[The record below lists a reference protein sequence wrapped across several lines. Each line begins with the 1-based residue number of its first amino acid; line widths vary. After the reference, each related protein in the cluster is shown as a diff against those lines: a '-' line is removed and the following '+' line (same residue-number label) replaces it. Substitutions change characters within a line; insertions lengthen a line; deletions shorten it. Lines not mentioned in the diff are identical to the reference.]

1 MIHVEVG
8 NEHRRDIVHFHAC
21 GEFREIGQSLLRI
34 LPHERAAVQEHVL
47 VTDGH
52 EKAAL
57 ADTLPSSQNRQVDGS
72 LVHCKWGKCRIG
84 MSEVITVMIFGRE
97 VVISEAMNGMDVV
110 IHETS
115 N

>member
-57 ADTLPSSQNRQVDGS
+57 ADTLSSSQNSQVDGS
-72 LVHCKWGKCRIG
+72 LVHCKWEKCRIG
-84 MSEVITVMIFGRE
+84 MSEVITVMITGRE
-97 VVISEAMNGMDVV
+97 VVISGAIPGKEVA
-110 IHETS
+110 IQET
-115 N
+115 NN